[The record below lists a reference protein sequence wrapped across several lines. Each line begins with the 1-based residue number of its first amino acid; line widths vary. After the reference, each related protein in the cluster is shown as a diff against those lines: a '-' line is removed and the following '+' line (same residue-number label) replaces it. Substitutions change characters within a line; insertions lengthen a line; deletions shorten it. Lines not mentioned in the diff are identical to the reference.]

1 MPRKVSDEDVE
12 EMKSLRMEGL
22 TYKEI
27 AEEFDVSSST
37 VSRYL
42 KDVKKEPEPEK
53 ELSEEEEEP
62 ERVESDQEEVEM
74 EEEEGEL
81 SDVVKQRIKNFNEVG
96 MSTEEI
102 STRLE
107 VPYSQVRDYL
117 KEESLGFWDR
127 LKRALGIG

>member
-53 ELSEEEEEP
+53 EPPEEKEEP
-62 ERVESDQEEVEM
+62 EQVESEQEEVEM

-96 MSTEEI
+96 MSMEEI

-117 KEESLGFWDR
+117 EEESLGFWDR